1 MNELVLW
8 IFMNK
13 HKNMLGNTFE
23 KADLI
28 FFLNM
33 WYDWH
38 YRNLVIQMTT
48 LFKPMWKLKTHNTHT
63 SNIEWGKFKKVSG
76 VFCYPSFLKRNKTLK
91 LQQFPEKLVKI
102 VWSTSNKTTKK
113 TTSKNILL

>member
-1 MNELVLW
+1 MSYSGS
-8 IFMNK
+8 FMNK

-28 FFLNM
+28 FLNM

-48 LFKPMWKLKTHNTHT
+48 LLKPMWKLKRTTHT
-63 SNIEWGKFKKVSG
+63 
-76 VFCYPSFLKRNKTLK
+76 
-91 LQQFPEKLVKI
+91 LV
-102 VWSTSNKTTKK
+102 T
-113 TTSKNILL
+113 